1 MIRITSLLVAMLL
14 ATSTLF
20 AETWEIDKAHTN
32 IGFQV
37 RHMVVSK
44 VKGQFNEFSG
54 TINFDGKDFATA
66 TVEVTINPKS
76 INTSNDYRDK
86 DLRSPSFFNT
96 DSLPEMKFVSTKIV
110 PKGDNKF
117 EMTGNLTMHG
127 QTHPVTLQGEF
138 NGVIA
143 MKDGAKA
150 GFSARTT
157 INRQDW
163 GLKWHNTLP
172 TGELVVSDE
181 VEISL
186 EVEANRKP

>member
-1 MIRITSLLVAMLL
+1 MIRIASLFVALIL

-20 AETWEIDKAHTN
+20 AETWELDKAHTN
-32 IGFQV
+32 VGFQV
-37 RHMVVSK
+37 RHMVVSN

-54 TINFDGKDFATA
+54 TIVFDGKDFSAA
-66 TVEVTINPKS
+66 KVEVTINPKS
-76 INTSNDYRDK
+76 ISTNNEYRDK
-86 DLRSPSFFNT
+86 DLRSPNFFNA

-117 EMTGNLTMHG
+117 EMTGDLTMHG
-127 QTHPVTLQGEF
+127 QTHPVTLQGDF
-138 NGVIA
+138 HGTIA
-143 MKDGAKA
+143 TKDGAKA
-150 GFSARTT
+150 GFSASTR

-172 TGELVVSDE
+172 TGELIVSDD
-181 VEISL
+181 VDIFL